1 MNTVTLK
8 QLRYFEAVARHLH
21 FGRAADA
28 CCITQPALSM
38 QILELERSLDTTL
51 IERARTGLKLTASGE
66 ALVPRARRILL
77 DVEDLIATCASGS
90 GVLASPLRLGVIPT
104 LAPYLLPPLLAVLQ
118 ERHPAL
124 HVLVRETQTRPLIEE
139 LLDGRLDVLVMALPV
154 DANDVTTLSL
164 FDDRFVLAMPA
175 SRTLEGQVRATPQ
188 MLANERLLL
197 LEEGHC
203 LRDQALS
210 YCSLQQVNTLNT
222 LGVSTLSTVAGMVAA
237 GHGITLLP
245 EICLAVETKGRA
257 ISVTRFVAP
266 EPVRTIGLAW
276 RATSPRSADF
286 HALAEMVQAAR
297 PRATEQ
303 TSNLAS

>member
-1 MNTVTLK
+1 MNTITLK
-8 QLRYFEAVARHLH
+8 QLRYFDAVARHLH

-77 DVEDLIATCASGS
+77 DVEDLVATCATRS

-104 LAPYLLPPLLAVLQ
+104 LAPYLLPPLLAVIQ
-118 ERHPAL
+118 ERHPTL
-124 HVLVRETQTRPLIEE
+124 HLHVRETQTRPLIEE

-154 DANDVTTLSL
+154 DASDVTTLPL
-164 FDDRFVLAMPA
+164 FDDRFFLATPA
-175 SRTLEGQVRATPQ
+175 SRMIEGQVRATSH

-245 EICLAVETKGRA
+245 EICLEVETKGRA
-257 ISVTRFVAP
+257 IAITRFVAP

-286 HALAEMVQAAR
+286 HALADMLLVAR
-297 PRATEQ
+297 SQVTDHIGDV
-303 TSNLAS
+303 AS

>member
-8 QLRYFEAVARHLH
+8 QLRYFDAVARHLH

-38 QILELERSLDTTL
+38 QILELERGLDTTL

-77 DVEDLIATCASGS
+77 DVEDLVATCATRS

-118 ERHPAL
+118 ERHPTL
-124 HVLVRETQTRPLIEE
+124 HLLVRETQTRPLLEE

-154 DANDVTTLSL
+154 DVNDVTTLPL
-164 FDDRFVLAMPA
+164 FDDRFFLAMPA
-175 SRTLEGQVRATPQ
+175 SRTLEGQVRATSQ

-222 LGVSTLSTVAGMVAA
+222 MGVSTLSTVAGMVAA

-245 EICLAVETKGRA
+245 EICLEVETKGRA
-257 ISVTRFVAP
+257 IAVTRFAAP
-266 EPVRTIGLAW
+266 EPVRTIGLVW
-276 RATSPRSADF
+276 RTTSPRSADF
-286 HALAEMVQAAR
+286 HALAEMLLAAR
-297 PRATEQ
+297 PVTDHIGDVVP
-303 TSNLAS
+303 